1 MADLYYLTIE
11 EAAGLLAKRE
21 ISSRE
26 LTQAVIERI
35 GAVEPRVRAF
45 LAMTTE
51 FALAQA
57 DSADARIAAG
67 ERGPLLGVP
76 VAIKDLLTT
85 KGIATTCGSKM
96 LQNFVPPY
104 DATVV
109 SRLFDAGAVMVGK
122 TNMDEFAMGSS
133 TENSAYHVTHNP
145 WDLTRVP
152 GGSSGGSAAAV
163 AAGEAIY
170 SLGSDTGGSI
180 RQPAALC
187 GVVGMKPTYGRVS
200 RYGLVAFASSLD
212 QVGPFTRSVRDMATV
227 LNAICGHD
235 ASDST
240 SAPLDVPDFTAD
252 LEKGVK
258 GIRIGVPKEY
268 MPATL
273 DAGVRARVDEALA
286 TLEAQGAI
294 VDRDVALPST
304 EAALAVYYIIA
315 PSEASANL
323 ARYDGVKYGFSYQQG
338 EGMWDNMEKTR
349 GRGFGAEVKRRIMI
363 GTYALSSG
371 YYDAYYLKAQK
382 VRTVIRRE
390 FDAAFEKYDALVAP
404 VTPTTAFKIGEKTAD
419 PFEMYLNDVFT
430 LPVNIAGLPGVSV
443 PAGFVDG
450 LPVGLQV
457 IGKPFDE
464 AMVLRVARG
473 YEQTASWGA
482 KRPPL

>member
-1 MADLYYLTIE
+1 MPDLYYLTID

-35 GAVEPRVRAF
+35 AAVEPRVRAF

-51 FALAQA
+51 RALRQA
-57 DSADARIAAG
+57 DAADARIAAG

-122 TNMDEFAMGSS
+122 TNMDEYAMGSS

-212 QVGPFTRSVRDMATV
+212 QVGPFTRTVRDTATV

-252 LEKGVK
+252 LERGVK
-258 GIRIGVPKEY
+258 GLRIGVPKEY

-286 TLEAQGAI
+286 ALEAPGAI

-304 EAALAVYYIIA
+304 GAALAVYYIIA

-404 VTPTTAFKIGEKTAD
+404 VTPTPAFKIGEKTAD

-430 LPVNIAGLPGVSV
+430 LPVNIAGLPGLSV

-464 AMVLRVARG
+464 ATVLRVAHA